1 MSHFYIAANPT
12 PSVPE
17 CPAGLSSHTDPF
29 GCAFTHIFINI
40 DDSCPNIPKDQ
51 RDCRDQKCGG
61 PGVYWVLKGSEER
74 IPKEMCC
81 EDKIVCE
88 DQCADKTCIVPA
100 LAEAGAYCK
109 MNPCHNECKIEWFL
123 GVYDVSVECGGS
135 PPNTAARYGAT
146 VKLNRAG

>member
-29 GCAFTHIFINI
+29 GCAFTHMFINI
-40 DDSCPNIPKDQ
+40 DDSCPNIPKDE

-81 EDKIVCE
+81 EIRLYARINVRIKIVS
-88 DQCADKTCIVPA
+88 
-100 LAEAGAYCK
+100 
-109 MNPCHNECKIEWFL
+109 FL
-123 GVYDVSVECGGS
+123 HWL
-135 PPNTAARYGAT
+135 
-146 VKLNRAG
+146 KLELIASKLKPKPW